1 MNLATPNLA
10 TPNLTTRDI
19 VIASLQKTAGILNH
33 PRHAPLLM
41 AGHDVALSEIDLDSL
56 DLFEVIMEIEDR
68 LGLQLD
74 ADDVAA
80 QPSLHALV
88 AFLDRARA

>member
-1 MNLATPNLA
+1 MTQ
-10 TPNLTTRDI
+10 TTRDI
-19 VIASLQKTAGILNH
+19 VIAALHKSIGLLND
-33 PRHAPLLM
+33 PGHAPAVL
-41 AGHDVALSEIDLDSL
+41 AGKDLEFSRIEIDSL

-68 LGLQLD
+68 MGLELD

-88 AFLDRARA
+88 EFLDRARA

>member
-1 MNLATPNLA
+1 MS
-10 TPNLTTRDI
+10 LTTRDI
-19 VIASLQKTAGILNH
+19 VIASLHKTAGILND
-33 PRHAPLLM
+33 PRHARLLM
-41 AGHDVALSEIDLDSL
+41 AGQDVALAEIEMDSL

-74 ADDVAA
+74 ADDVAS

-88 AFLDRARA
+88 AFLDQARA

>member
-1 MNLATPNLA
+1 MTS
-10 TPNLTTRDI
+10 TTRDI
-19 VIASLQKTAGILNH
+19 VVAALHKSIGLLND
-33 PRHAPLLM
+33 PIHAPQIL
-41 AGHDVALSEIDLDSL
+41 AGHDLEFSEIELDSL

-68 LGLQLD
+68 MGLELD

-88 AFLDRARA
+88 AFLNAAQGASPET